1 MTRFAA
7 AALLL
12 ALAAGPA
19 AAQEEGAGGKPSPIE
34 TYYQEALDY
43 YAQGDFRRAV
53 GKWNEVL
60 KTDASQKTAQTMIK
74 EARKKIAVLT
84 RKRRERTAELIR
96 EGRYRSA
103 VLEIQAL
110 LDQDPGD
117 PQILTL
123 QSRLEQIIKLSPR
136 LEPVDKAGRVA
147 VLGLQSFLNV
157 PAEPR
162 RAHDALRYACELA
175 PADARYAAF
184 LKLLRDEHPE
194 LDENEVTPGMK
205 LLEWKQMIAL
215 HQIYDAK
222 HFQAVATL
230 NDILALEPN
239 DVLALKRLGSA
250 YYSLGR
256 KKQARAAWGRA
267 LKLAPDDPALKKFLA
282 KTGGTDLSENP

>member
-1 MTRFAA
+1 MTPRAA
-7 AALLL
+7 TLALLL
-12 ALAAGPA
+12 LAAPPA
-19 AAQEEGAGGKPSPIE
+19 AAQDEPASKSGPIE

-43 YAQGDFRRAV
+43 YAKGDFRRAV

-123 QSRLEQIIKLSPR
+123 QSRLEQIIKLTPR
-136 LEPVDKAGRVA
+136 LEPADKASRVA
-147 VLGLQSFLNV
+147 VLGLQAFLNT

-184 LKLLRDEHPE
+184 LKLLRDEHAE
-194 LDENEVTPGMK
+194 LDENEVTPGMR

-230 NDILALEPN
+230 NDILMLEPN

-256 KKQARAAWGRA
+256 KKQARAAWSRA

-282 KTGGTDLSENP
+282 KTGGTGSAETP

>member
-1 MTRFAA
+1 MSRRAA
-7 AALLL
+7 LALLL
-12 ALAAGPA
+12 AALAARPA
-19 AAQEEGAGGKPSPIE
+19 AAEDEPAAAKSPIE

-60 KTDASQKTAQTMIK
+60 KTDATQKTAQTMIK

-84 RKRRERTAELIR
+84 RKRRERTAQLIG

-117 PQILTL
+117 PQVLTL
-123 QSRLEQIIKLSPR
+123 QSRLEQIIKLAPR
-136 LEPVDKAGRVA
+136 LDPVDKPSRVA
-147 VLGLQSFLNV
+147 VMGLQAFLST
-157 PAEPR
+157 PAEPK
-162 RAHDALRYACELA
+162 RAHDALRYATELA
-175 PADARYAAF
+175 PTDARYAGF
-184 LKLLRDEHPE
+184 LKLLRAEHPE

-256 KKQARAAWGRA
+256 KKQARAAWSRA
-267 LKLAPDDPALKKFLA
+267 LRLAPDDAALKKFLA
-282 KTGGTDLSENP
+282 KTGGTASSEAP